1 MRFLKSLAGSVSTLA
16 RWVIGQVQI
25 VRGRDS
31 ASLGTRLISAITL
44 ASIVMVIVFA
54 AKLILAQSRVSV
66 TLATAGQG
74 GEYYEF
80 GEDLKRV
87 INDNQRRIRV
97 ETIPTLGSY
106 QNMQLLDDKDV
117 DLAIVQ
123 HDTRAK
129 PSVQAVA
136 SLFPEMLLLI
146 VDHNINDIC
155 DLKDKR
161 IAVIPNLLGEA
172 GDPNDPDSFFHRF
185 IESHGLEGAIDP
197 VKKQS
202 ILEARAAFLSNEI
215 DAIILFIS
223 VGNKTIC
230 ELLKQNHRPAQL
242 LSINVH
248 AIENWHPYVEE
259 ATIYAGACHGNK
271 PIHDKNIPTAS
282 VQALLL
288 TRKTVDESI
297 IQSITRILYEHRNK
311 LMAENPRAAT
321 IELPNS
327 GENLGIPLHVGAK
340 SYYRREEPGFLVTYS
355 DPLTLFLSLS
365 MLCVSG
371 MWHLRLRLV
380 QLQKNRADKY
390 NLEILNLVEQSRRI
404 QNPYELQEVRQK
416 LLEIFRRVLEDLDR
430 DRISADSFQLFTFPL
445 EVALGSVRHQ
455 EWILMSLPPKM
466 DMSKGQSTEK
476 QKE

>member
-1 MRFLKSLAGSVSTLA
+1 MHKLKSFADRISTLA
-16 RWVIGQVQI
+16 NWIIGQWRIVQ
-25 VRGRDS
+25 GRDS
-31 ASLGTRLISAITL
+31 ESLGARLIAAVTL
-44 ASIVMVIVFA
+44 ASIVMVMVFA
-54 AKLILAQSRVSV
+54 VRLILAHSRVSIV
-66 TLATAGQG
+66 IATAGQG

-87 INDNQRRIRV
+87 INDSQRRIRI
-97 ETIPTLGSY
+97 ETMPTLGSCE
-106 QNMQLLDDKDV
+106 NMQLLEDGEV

-129 PSVQAVA
+129 PSVHAVA

-146 VDHNINDIC
+146 VDQNINHIH
-155 DLKDKR
+155 DLTDKR
-161 IAVIPNLLGEA
+161 MAVIPNLLGEE
-172 GDPNDPDSFFHRF
+172 GDPNKPDSFFQRF
-185 IESHGLEGAIDP
+185 IETHGLKGAIDS

-202 ILEARAAFLSNEI
+202 VLEARAAFLINEI

-230 ELLKQNHRPAQL
+230 ELLKQNDRPAKL
-242 LSINVH
+242 LPINVH

-259 ATIYAGACHGNK
+259 ATIYAGAFHANK
-271 PIHDKNIPTAS
+271 SIPDKNISTAS

-288 TRKTVDESI
+288 THKAVDTSI
-297 IQSITRILYEHRNK
+297 IHTITRILYEHRNK

-321 IELPNS
+321 IRLPNS
-327 GENLGIPLHVGAK
+327 GENLGIPLHIGAK
-340 SYYRREEPGFLVTYS
+340 AYYRREEPGFLVTYA

-365 MLCVSG
+365 MLCASG
-371 MWHLRLRLV
+371 MWHLRLRLL

-390 NLEILNLVEQSRRI
+390 NLAILNLVEQSRKI
-404 QNPYELQEVRQK
+404 ENPHELQEVRQK
-416 LLEIFRRVLEDLDR
+416 LFEIFRKVLEDLDR

-445 EVALGSVRHQ
+445 EVALGSIRHQ
-455 EWILMSLPPKM
+455 EWILMSMPPKL
-466 DMSKGQSTEK
+466 DVSKEQSIKE